1 MPVINE
7 HIEIPAKPDAVWA
20 RLVNFDEFGSWMTP
34 HVGFPG
40 GGPDKLEA
48 GVEYDEKMKLM
59 GFPADIKWTVKNVEQ
74 GARLDLDGKGPMG
87 VSLTESFVVEAA
99 ADGNATVFRIES
111 EVKGGAVAMM
121 AGKVTQAT
129 QEAFVESLGKFKALF
144 A

>member
-7 HIEIPAKPDAVWA
+7 HIDIPAKPDAVWS
-20 RLVNFDEFGSWMTP
+20 RLVDFDVFGTWMTP
-34 HVGFPG
+34 HVEFPA

-59 GFPADIKWTVKNVEQ
+59 GFPADIKWTVRNVEP
-74 GARLDLDGKGPMG
+74 GVRLDLDGKGPMG
-87 VSLTESFVVEAA
+87 VTLSESFVVEAA
-99 ADGNATVFRIES
+99 VDGSSTVFRIES

-121 AGKVTQAT
+121 AGKVTKAT